1 MQALVQL
8 ERHPTLEH
16 CSSNTLVPVLTQGP
30 SLYLIALVPL
40 TRPQPALRREK
51 PSYNPCTLF
60 ICLQLANKRETS
72 TVRQG

>member
-40 TRPQPALRREK
+40 TRPQPALRRE
-51 PSYNPCTLF
+51 NQ
-60 ICLQLANKRETS
+60 LQPMYTIYMPATGQQEGNKHS
-72 TVRQG
+72 